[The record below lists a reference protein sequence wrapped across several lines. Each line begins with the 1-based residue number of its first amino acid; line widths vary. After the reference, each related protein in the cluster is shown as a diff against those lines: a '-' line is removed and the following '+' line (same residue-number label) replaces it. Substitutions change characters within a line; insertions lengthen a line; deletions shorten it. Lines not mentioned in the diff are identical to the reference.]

1 MVVFTVFGRFRRRV
15 PAPWQPAL
23 EADERVVAWART
35 RDDQVLVATN
45 WGLWLP
51 EDPPLDR
58 NRSYR
63 LGWHEIHKATWAN
76 RRLTVIAAHEV
87 DQAEEYRVMAD
98 LAPVSFLLDDPDRL
112 PAEVHDRVN
121 RSVAY
126 TSHHDL
132 AAGGGVRVVARRV
145 SGVDGLT
152 WVVRYDQGTDSL
164 CAGVVGATAE
174 LVRQTR
180 AMQIG

>member
-1 MVVFTVFGRFRRRV
+1 MVFTVFGRFRRRV
-15 PAPWQPAL
+15 PAAWQPPL

-35 RDDQVLVATN
+35 ADDQVLVATN

-51 EDPPLDR
+51 EDPPTEAG
-58 NRSYR
+58 RSYR
-63 LGWHEIHKATWAN
+63 LGWHEIHKAAWSN
-76 RRLTVIAAHEV
+76 RRLTVTAAHEV
-87 DQAEEYRVMAD
+87 DRSHEYRVMAD
-98 LAPVSFLLDDPDRL
+98 LAPVSFQLDDPDQL

-152 WVVRYDQGTDSL
+152 WVVRYDQGTDMRGT
-164 CAGVVGATAE
+164 GVATATAD
-174 LVRQTR
+174 LVRQTM